1 MKKEWSMNQIF
12 KRIYL
17 ILFKGFTYLE
27 TFTGKA
33 RVWAL
38 NRMHSMDQTSQKL
51 YEGKENKKMKYDV
64 TTNHMFTQ
72 HWIVEAKDKNQAA
85 EKVMQSDMKFDK
97 TSRKF
102 VSNKLTMGLVTIPD
116 AKIMAVEEY
125 EPDMTPNYDEI
136 KIGGTDPE

>member
-1 MKKEWSMNQIF
+1 
-12 KRIYL
+12 
-17 ILFKGFTYLE
+17 
-27 TFTGKA
+27 
-33 RVWAL
+33 
-38 NRMHSMDQTSQKL
+38 
-51 YEGKENKKMKYDV
+51 MKYDF